1 MSKAKNSKKIAAAT
15 IEAAPAIIATPE
27 VAVTEAAPM
36 TELEAFMAQAKA
48 AQAVRAQAE
57 APKKAKAEKVA
68 KATELLKVT
77 LPVGSYINRTGEA
90 NKWLYYP
97 QTHNGKPNFFFKVSS
112 LHTWGTDDLGLYWV
126 VLAAHTV
133 EGLKGK
139 GFEIFAQPYTMPA
152 PAAQD
157 EAEAAA

>member
-1 MSKAKNSKKIAAAT
+1 MSKINKSKKIAAAV
-15 IEAAPAIIATPE
+15 IEAPAVEVQAVEVTAAP
-27 VAVTEAAPM
+27 EAAPM

-97 QTHNGKPNFFFKVSS
+97 QDHNGKCNYFFKVSA
-112 LHTWGTDDLGLYWV
+112 LHTWGTDELGLYWV

-133 EGLKGK
+133 EGLKAK
-139 GFEIFAQPYTMPA
+139 GFQVYATPYTMPA
-152 PAAQD
+152 PQGEASDAA
-157 EAEAAA
+157 